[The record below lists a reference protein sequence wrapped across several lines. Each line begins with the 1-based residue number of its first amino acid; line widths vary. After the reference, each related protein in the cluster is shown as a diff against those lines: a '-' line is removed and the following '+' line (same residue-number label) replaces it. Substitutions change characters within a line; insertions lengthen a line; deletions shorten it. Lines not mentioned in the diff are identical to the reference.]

1 MNNSKTYTISEDLY
15 KAILES
21 IFTKGQIAS
30 NAVNGRTFLMD
41 DAIKGAIKTI
51 EDQQYIYEN

>member
-1 MNNSKTYTISEDLY
+1 MNDSKTYTISEDLY

-21 IFTKGQIAS
+21 IFVKGQTS
-30 NAVNGRTFLMD
+30 GKFDLTSTFLMD
-41 DAIKGAIKTI
+41 DAVKGAIKTI